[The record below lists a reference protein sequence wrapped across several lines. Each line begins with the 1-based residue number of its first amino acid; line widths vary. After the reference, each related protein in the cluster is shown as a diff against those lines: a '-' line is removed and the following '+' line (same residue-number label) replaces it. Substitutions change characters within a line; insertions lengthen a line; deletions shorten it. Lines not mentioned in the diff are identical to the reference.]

1 MVSLCYIDSPSNL
14 CMHIMKT
21 KADMQVP
28 LDMFALA
35 PIEGPFATTPNVDDQ
50 IAEAETGI
58 LPSIWPL

>member
-1 MVSLCYIDSPSNL
+1 MQGIDSPNNL

-35 PIEGPFATTPNVDDQ
+35 PIKGSLATTPIVDDQ
-50 IAEAETGI
+50 VVEAETGI
-58 LPSIWPL
+58 LPFNWPL

>member
-1 MVSLCYIDSPSNL
+1 
-14 CMHIMKT
+14 MKT

-35 PIEGPFATTPNVDDQ
+35 PIEGLSATTPIVDDQ